1 MLTPAMRAT
10 DDPLPLALLVP
21 GVLADH
27 QHAPVPA
34 DDLALLTHRLDR
46 RSYLH
51 GPFRLDNPD
60 GEALETGAAAA
71 TIPRE
76 RWWHA

>member
-1 MLTPAMRAT
+1 MTT
-10 DDPLPLALLVP
+10 LPLALLVARV
-21 GVLADH
+21 GADDEH
-27 QHAPVPA
+27 PAVAA

-51 GPFRLDNPD
+51 GPFRLDDPD
-60 GEALETGAAAA
+60 GEALETGTVAA